1 MGVPRFLFELF
12 RQEPD
17 KRRLVRSLAL
27 GSKGGDRHVTSMD
40 GTVLSVR
47 RTGEGDP
54 IVCVHGTVDGIGA
67 FALLELTLA
76 ERHAVWV
83 YDRRGRG
90 GSRDTSPYALDR
102 EVEDL
107 QAVLAAVGEEAH
119 VVGHSFGAYLGL
131 RAAVDGTAMR
141 SLVLYEPPLNVQ
153 HLTEADVADVRAGI
167 EGGDLAGALRSMAM
181 GLAGA
186 SAEEV
191 DVALAV
197 PPVRKQL
204 FDGIRS
210 TPRELEALRT
220 ATWPTDR
227 LPLRGVPT
235 LVLRGERTSKP
246 VYPSPEQVPSWVADA
261 EEQTLPGQDH
271 LANTFGPRDLATR
284 ILDFVDRH

>member
-1 MGVPRFLFELF
+1 MGIPRFLFDLF

-27 GSKGGDRHVTSMD
+27 GSKGGDRQVTSRD

-47 RTGEGDP
+47 RTGEGAP

-90 GSRDTSPYALDR
+90 GSRDTSPYSLER

-107 QAVLAAVGEEAH
+107 QAVLAATGERAH
-119 VVGHSFGAYLGL
+119 VVGHSFGGYVAL
-131 RAAVDGTAMR
+131 RAAVGGTPMR
-141 SLVLYEPPLNVQ
+141 SLMLYEPPLNVE
-153 HLTEADVADVRAGI
+153 HLSEDGVARVRDAVDR
-167 EGGDLAGALRSMAM
+167 GDLADALRSMARD
-181 GLAGA
+181 LAGA
-186 SAEEV
+186 SSAEV
-191 DVALAV
+191 DLALAV

-204 FDGIRS
+204 FDGILAS
-210 TPRELEALRT
+210 PRELEALRT
-220 ATWPTDR
+220 DSWPVDR
-227 LPLRGVPT
+227 LPLTGVPT
-235 LVLRGERTSKP
+235 LVLRGERTARP
-246 VYPSPEQVPSWVADA
+246 VYPTTEQVLSWVEGA
-261 EEQTLPGQDH
+261 EGQTLPGQDH
-271 LANTFGPRDLATR
+271 LATTFGPHDLATR

>member
-1 MGVPRFLFELF
+1 MSVPRFLLDLF

-27 GSKGGDRHVTSMD
+27 GSKGGDRQVTSRD

-47 RTGEGDP
+47 RTGQGDP

-90 GSRDTSPYALDR
+90 GSGDTPPYALDR

-107 QAVLAAVGEEAH
+107 QAVLGAVGEDAH
-119 VVGHSFGAYLGL
+119 VVGHSLGAYLAL
-131 RAAVDGTAMR
+131 RAAVDGTSMR
-141 SLVLYEPPLNVQ
+141 SLVLYEPPLNVE
-153 HLTEADVADVRAGI
+153 HLTDGDVAEVRAGV
-167 EGGDLAGALRSMAM
+167 ERGDLAEALRSMAM

-204 FDGIRS
+204 FDGLRS

-220 ATWPTDR
+220 ATWPADR
-227 LPLRGVPT
+227 LPLSGVPT

-246 VYPSPEQVPSWVADA
+246 VYPSPEQIPSWVADA
-261 EEQTLPGQDH
+261 EVQTLPGQDH
-271 LANTFGPRDLATR
+271 LANTFGPHDLATR